1 MDDIVAIVKA
11 TVQMTVGM
19 GLFIG
24 LTILAASVDGILGKE
39 NRAKREQQQQAEA
52 EKK

>member
-1 MDDIVAIVKA
+1 MSPDLTAIIKA
-11 TVQMTVGM
+11 TVQMTLGM

-24 LTILAASVDGILGKE
+24 LTILGASVDGILGRE
-39 NRAKREQQQQAEA
+39 THAKREQQEA